1 MTNQRAMSSFL
12 MVTIFLVSYF
22 YLEPIFF
29 HVLIL
34 IVGGI
39 LFFELSSLLK
49 LKGLGLAVYWFF
61 SVYPL
66 IFFLGL
72 ECFSPYAVS
81 SYCGEDITL
90 NETPLWFQLLF
101 GNWPG
106 NSKYAVANM
115 IMLSSLIASMIFW
128 FFLAPILIY
137 TKKSLHHFLTPFYGF
152 FLITPLIISIG
163 HIYNWDKG
171 YGTDNHFS
179 LLIIIMTIAVADI
192 SAYFVGKKFGV
203 TKLAKNISPGKTIEG
218 MFGGFVGVV
227 LFAFIIDS
235 FWQSP
240 FVFADSRL
248 RDFGLLFS
256 VMLALI
262 IAVLSVYG
270 DIFESFLKRKANV
283 KDSGNIIPGHGGLL
297 DRMDGYLAT
306 FPILVLMFDIYVS
319 HIMFGNVAIH
329 FYSELIEGFEAFGH
343 YLALVLNPIT

>member
-1 MTNQRAMSSFL
+1 MTNQRTMSSFL
-12 MVTIFLVSYF
+12 MITIFLVSYF

-29 HVLIL
+29 QVLIL

-72 ECFSPYAVS
+72 ECFSPYFIS
-81 SYCGEDITL
+81 NYCGEHFG
-90 NETPLWFQLLF
+90 TPDWFRLLF
-101 GNWPG
+101 GDWSG
-106 NSKYAVANM
+106 NSKYAVSNM
-115 IMLSSLIASMIFW
+115 MMFSSLIVSMIFW

-163 HIYNWDKG
+163 YIYNFDMG
-171 YGTDNHFS
+171 SNPFS

-218 MFGGFVGVV
+218 MFGGFVSAA
-227 LFAFIIDS
+227 LYAFIIDS

-240 FVFADSRL
+240 FVFADSIL
-248 RDFGLLFS
+248 RDF
-256 VMLALI
+256 
-262 IAVLSVYG
+262 
-270 DIFESFLKRKANV
+270 
-283 KDSGNIIPGHGGLL
+283 
-297 DRMDGYLAT
+297 
-306 FPILVLMFDIYVS
+306 
-319 HIMFGNVAIH
+319 
-329 FYSELIEGFEAFGH
+329 
-343 YLALVLNPIT
+343 

>member
-1 MTNQRAMSSFL
+1 MTNQRTMSSFL
-12 MVTIFLVSYF
+12 MITIFLVSYF

-29 HVLIL
+29 QVLIL

-49 LKGLGLAVYWFF
+49 LKGPGLAVYWFF

-72 ECFSPYAVS
+72 ECFSPYAIS
-81 SYCGEDITL
+81 AYCGEHFG
-90 NETPLWFQLLF
+90 TPDWFRLLF
-101 GNWPG
+101 GDWAG
-106 NSKYAVANM
+106 NSKYAVSNM
-115 IMLSSLIASMIFW
+115 MMFSSLIVSMIFW

-163 HIYNWDKG
+163 YIYNWDMG
-171 YGTDNHFS
+171 SNRFS

-203 TKLAKNISPGKTIEG
+203 TKLAKSISPGKTIEG
-218 MFGGFVGVV
+218 MFGGFVSAA

-240 FVFADSRL
+240 FVFADSIL

-256 VMLALI
+256 VTLALI

-270 DIFESFLKRKANV
+270 DIFESLLKRKANV

-297 DRMDGYLAT
+297 DRMDGYLTT
-306 FPILVLMFDIYVS
+306 FPILVLMFYIYS
-319 HIMFGNVAIH
+319 ANVVGWRFSSI
-329 FYSELIEGFEAFGH
+329 FIEGFM
-343 YLALVLNPIT
+343 ALGWLDR

>member
-1 MTNQRAMSSFL
+1 MLNLRIISSFAML
-12 MVTIFLVSYF
+12 SLFLVF
-22 YLEPIFF
+22 YLLLEPIFF

-39 LFFELSSLLK
+39 LFFELSRLLK

-72 ECFSPYAVS
+72 ECFSPYAIS
-81 SYCGEDITL
+81 SYCGEDISL
-90 NETPLWFQLLF
+90 SGTPPWFRLLF
-101 GNWPG
+101 GDWPG
-106 NSKYAVANM
+106 NSKYAVSEM
-115 IMLSSLIASMIFW
+115 MMFSSLIASMIFW

-163 HIYNWDKG
+163 QIYIWDKG
-171 YGTDNHFS
+171 YATVNSFPFT

-203 TKLAKNISPGKTIEG
+203 TKLAKSISPGKTIEG
-218 MFGGFVGVV
+218 MFGGFVGAA

-240 FVFADSRL
+240 FVFADSIL

-256 VMLALI
+256 VTLALI

-270 DIFESFLKRKANV
+270 DIFESLLKRKANV

-297 DRMDGYLAT
+297 DRMDGYLTT
-306 FPILVLMFDIYVS
+306 FPILVLMFYIYS
-319 HIMFGNVAIH
+319 ANVVGWRFSSI
-329 FYSELIEGFEAFGH
+329 FIEGFMVLGW
-343 YLALVLNPIT
+343 LAR

>member
-1 MTNQRAMSSFL
+1 MTNQRIMSSFL
-12 MVTIFLVSYF
+12 MITIFLVSYF

-29 HVLIL
+29 QVLIL

-72 ECFSPYAVS
+72 ECFSPYFIS
-81 SYCGEDITL
+81 DYCGEHFG
-90 NETPLWFQLLF
+90 TPDWFRLLF
-101 GNWPG
+101 GDWAG
-106 NSKYAVANM
+106 NSKYAVSNM
-115 IMLSSLIASMIFW
+115 MMFSSLIVSMIFW

-163 HIYNWDKG
+163 QIYIWDKG
-171 YGTDNHFS
+171 YATVNHFPFS

-203 TKLAKNISPGKTIEG
+203 TKLAKSISPGKTIEG
-218 MFGGFVGVV
+218 MFGGFVSAA

-240 FVFADSRL
+240 FVFADSIL

-270 DIFESFLKRKANV
+270 DIFESLLKRKANV

-297 DRMDGYLAT
+297 DRMDGYLTT
-306 FPILVLMFDIYVS
+306 FPILVLMFYIYS
-319 HIMFGNVAIH
+319 ANVVGWRFSSI
-329 FYSELIEGFEAFGH
+329 FIEGFMALGW
-343 YLALVLNPIT
+343 LAR

>member
-1 MTNQRAMSSFL
+1 MLNLRIISSFAML
-12 MVTIFLVSYF
+12 SLFLVFYF
-22 YLEPIFF
+22 LLEPIFF

-72 ECFSPYAVS
+72 ECFSPYAIS
-81 SYCGEDITL
+81 SYCGEDISL
-90 NETPLWFQLLF
+90 NGTPHWFRLLF
-101 GNWPG
+101 GDWPG
-106 NSKYAVANM
+106 NSKYAVSEM
-115 IMLSSLIASMIFW
+115 MMFSSLIASMIFW

-171 YGTDNHFS
+171 YGTDNQFS

-203 TKLAKNISPGKTIEG
+203 TKLAKSISPGKTIEG
-218 MFGGFVGVV
+218 MFGGFVSAA

-240 FVFADSRL
+240 FVFADSIL

-256 VMLALI
+256 VTLALI

-270 DIFESFLKRKANV
+270 DIFESLLKRKANV

-297 DRMDGYLAT
+297 DRMDGYLPT
-306 FPILVLMFDIYVS
+306 FPILVLMFYIYS
-319 HIMFGNVAIH
+319 ANVVGWRFSSI
-329 FYSELIEGFEAFGH
+329 FIEGFMVLGW
-343 YLALVLNPIT
+343 LAR

>member
-1 MTNQRAMSSFL
+1 MSSFL
-12 MVTIFLVSYF
+12 MIAIFLVSYL

-49 LKGLGLAVYWFF
+49 LKGFGLAVYWFF
-61 SVYPL
+61 SFYPL

-81 SYCGEDITL
+81 SYCGEGISL
-90 NETPLWFQLLF
+90 NGTPAWFRLLF
-101 GNWPG
+101 GDWPG
-106 NSKYAVANM
+106 NSKYAVSEM
-115 IMLSSLIASMIFW
+115 MMFSSLIVSMIFW

-163 HIYNWDKG
+163 YIYNFDMG
-171 YGTDNHFS
+171 SNPFS

-218 MFGGFVGVV
+218 MFGGFVGAV

-270 DIFESFLKRKANV
+270 DIFESLLKRKANV

-297 DRMDGYLAT
+297 DRMDGYLTT
-306 FPILVLMFDIYVS
+306 FPILVLMFYIYS
-319 HIMFGNVAIH
+319 ANVVGWRFSSI
-329 FYSELIEGFEAFGH
+329 FIEGFMALGW
-343 YLALVLNPIT
+343 LAR

>member
-12 MVTIFLVSYF
+12 MITIFLVSYF

-72 ECFSPYAVS
+72 ECFSPYPIS
-81 SYCGEDITL
+81 NYCGEHFG
-90 NETPLWFQLLF
+90 TPDWFRLLF
-101 GNWPG
+101 GDWAG
-106 NSKYAVANM
+106 SDKWAMSKM
-115 IMLSSLIASMIFW
+115 MKFSSLIVSMIFW

-163 HIYNWDKG
+163 CIYNFDMG
-171 YGTDNHFS
+171 SNPFS

-203 TKLAKNISPGKTIEG
+203 TKLAKSISPGKTIEG
-218 MFGGFVGVV
+218 MFGGFVSAV

-240 FVFADSRL
+240 FVFADSIL

-256 VMLALI
+256 VTLALI

-270 DIFESFLKRKANV
+270 DIFESLLKRKANV

-297 DRMDGYLAT
+297 DRMDGYLPT
-306 FPILVLMFDIYVS
+306 FPILVLMFYIYSANVVGWRFSDI
-319 HIMFGNVAIH
+319 F
-329 FYSELIEGFEAFGH
+329 IEGFMVLGW
-343 YLALVLNPIT
+343 LAR

>member
-72 ECFSPYAVS
+72 ECFSPYAIS
-81 SYCGEDITL
+81 DYCGEDISL
-90 NETPLWFQLLF
+90 NGTPHWFRLLF
-101 GNWPG
+101 GDWPG
-106 NSKYAVANM
+106 NSKYAVSEM
-115 IMLSSLIASMIFW
+115 MMLSSLIASMIFW

-163 HIYNWDKG
+163 YIYNG
-171 YGTDNHFS
+171 SNPSS

-218 MFGGFVGVV
+218 VFGGFVGVV

-240 FVFADSRL
+240 FVFAESRL

-270 DIFESFLKRKANV
+270 DIFESLLKRKANV

-297 DRMDGYLAT
+297 DRMDGYLPT
-306 FPILVLMFDIYVS
+306 FPILVLMFYIYS
-319 HIMFGNVAIH
+319 ANVVGWRFSSI
-329 FYSELIEGFEAFGH
+329 FTEGFMALGW
-343 YLALVLNPIT
+343 LAW

>member
-39 LFFELSSLLK
+39 LFFELSNLLK

-72 ECFSPYAVS
+72 ECFSPYAIS
-81 SYCGEDITL
+81 DYCGEDISL
-90 NETPLWFQLLF
+90 NGTPHWFRLLF
-101 GNWPG
+101 GDWPG
-106 NSKYAVANM
+106 NSKYAVSEM
-115 IMLSSLIASMIFW
+115 MMLSSLIASMIFW

-163 HIYNWDKG
+163 YIYNG
-171 YGTDNHFS
+171 SNPSS

-218 MFGGFVGVV
+218 VFGGFVGVV

-240 FVFADSRL
+240 FVFAESRL

-270 DIFESFLKRKANV
+270 DIFESLLKRKANV
-283 KDSGNIIPGHGGLL
+283 KDSGNIILGHGGLL
-297 DRMDGYLAT
+297 DRMDGYLPT
-306 FPILVLMFDIYVS
+306 FPILVLMFHIYAF
-319 HIMFGNVAIH
+319 HMLHGNVVWH
-329 FYSELIEGFEAFGH
+329 FYSILIEGFEAFGY
-343 YLALVLNPIT
+343 YLDLRPVI

>member
-1 MTNQRAMSSFL
+1 MLNLRIISSFAML
-12 MVTIFLVSYF
+12 SLFLVFYF
-22 YLEPIFF
+22 LLEPIFF

-72 ECFSPYAVS
+72 ECFSPYFIS
-81 SYCGEDITL
+81 DYCGEHFG
-90 NETPLWFQLLF
+90 TPDWFRLLF
-101 GNWPG
+101 GDWAG
-106 NSKYAVANM
+106 NSKYAVSNM
-115 IMLSSLIASMIFW
+115 MMFSSLIVSMIFW

-137 TKKSLHHFLTPFYGF
+137 TKKFLHHFLTPFYGF

-203 TKLAKNISPGKTIEG
+203 TKLAKSISPGKTIEG
-218 MFGGFVGVV
+218 MVGGFVSAA

-240 FVFADSRL
+240 FVFADSIL

-256 VMLALI
+256 VTLALI

-270 DIFESFLKRKANV
+270 DIFESLLKRKANV

-306 FPILVLMFDIYVS
+306 FPILVLMFYIYS
-319 HIMFGNVAIH
+319 ANVVGWRFSSI
-329 FYSELIEGFEAFGH
+329 FIEGFMVLGW
-343 YLALVLNPIT
+343 LAR

>member
-39 LFFELSSLLK
+39 LFFELSNLLK

-72 ECFSPYAVS
+72 ECFSPYAIS
-81 SYCGEDITL
+81 DYCGEDISL
-90 NETPLWFQLLF
+90 NGTPHWFRLLF
-101 GNWPG
+101 GDWPG
-106 NSKYAVANM
+106 NSKYAVSEM
-115 IMLSSLIASMIFW
+115 MMLSSLIASMIFW

-163 HIYNWDKG
+163 YIYNG
-171 YGTDNHFS
+171 SNPSS

-218 MFGGFVGVV
+218 VFGGFVGVV

-240 FVFADSRL
+240 FVFAESRL

-270 DIFESFLKRKANV
+270 DIFESLLKRKANV

-297 DRMDGYLAT
+297 DRMDGYLPT
-306 FPILVLMFDIYVS
+306 FPILVLMFHIYAF
-319 HIMFGNVAIH
+319 HMLHGNVVWH
-329 FYSELIEGFEAFGH
+329 FYSILIEGFEAFGY
-343 YLALVLNPIT
+343 YLDLRPVI

>member
-1 MTNQRAMSSFL
+1 MTNQRTMSSFL
-12 MVTIFLVSYF
+12 MITIFLVSYF

-29 HVLIL
+29 QVLIL

-72 ECFSPYAVS
+72 ECFSPYS
-81 SYCGEDITL
+81 ISDYCGEHFG
-90 NETPLWFQLLF
+90 TPAWFRLLF
-101 GNWPG
+101 GDWAG
-106 NSKYAVANM
+106 GDKWAVSEM
-115 IMLSSLIASMIFW
+115 MMFSSLIVSMIFW

-163 HIYNWDKG
+163 YIYNFDMG
-171 YGTDNHFS
+171 SNPFS

-203 TKLAKNISPGKTIEG
+203 TKLAKSISPGKTIEG
-218 MFGGFVGVV
+218 MFGGFVGAV

-240 FVFADSRL
+240 FVFADSIL

-270 DIFESFLKRKANV
+270 DIFESLLKRKANV

-297 DRMDGYLAT
+297 DRMDGYLPT
-306 FPILVLMFDIYVS
+306 FPILVLMFYIYS
-319 HIMFGNVAIH
+319 ANVVGWRFSSI
-329 FYSELIEGFEAFGH
+329 FTEGFMALGW
-343 YLALVLNPIT
+343 LAW

>member
-1 MTNQRAMSSFL
+1 MTNQRTMSSFL
-12 MVTIFLVSYF
+12 MIAIFLVSYL

-72 ECFSPYAVS
+72 ECFSPYAIS
-81 SYCGEDITL
+81 DYCGEDISL
-90 NETPLWFQLLF
+90 NGTPAWFRLLF
-101 GNWPG
+101 GDWPG
-106 NSKYAVANM
+106 NSKYAVAEM
-115 IMLSSLIASMIFW
+115 MMFSSLIASMIFW

-163 HIYNWDKG
+163 YIYNFDMG
-171 YGTDNHFS
+171 SNPFS

-218 MFGGFVGVV
+218 MFGGFVGAV

-240 FVFADSRL
+240 FVFAESRL

-270 DIFESFLKRKANV
+270 DIFESLLKRKANV

-297 DRMDGYLAT
+297 DRMDGYLPT
-306 FPILVLMFDIYVS
+306 FPILVLMFYIYS
-319 HIMFGNVAIH
+319 ANVVGWRFSSI
-329 FYSELIEGFEAFGH
+329 FTEGFMALGW
-343 YLALVLNPIT
+343 LAW

>member
-1 MTNQRAMSSFL
+1 MTNQRTMSSFL
-12 MVTIFLVSYF
+12 MITIFLVSYF

-29 HVLIL
+29 QVLIL

-72 ECFSPYAVS
+72 ECFSPYAIS
-81 SYCGEDITL
+81 RYCGEHFG
-90 NETPLWFQLLF
+90 TPDWFRLLF
-101 GNWPG
+101 GDWPG
-106 NSKYAVANM
+106 NSKYAVSEM
-115 IMLSSLIASMIFW
+115 MMFSSLIASMIFW

-203 TKLAKNISPGKTIEG
+203 TKLAKSISPGKTIEG
-218 MFGGFVGVV
+218 MFGGFVSAA

-240 FVFADSRL
+240 FVFADSIL

-256 VMLALI
+256 VTLALI

-270 DIFESFLKRKANV
+270 DIFESLLKRKANV

-297 DRMDGYLAT
+297 DRMDGYLTT
-306 FPILVLMFDIYVS
+306 FPILVLMFYIYS
-319 HIMFGNVAIH
+319 ANVVGWRFSSI
-329 FYSELIEGFEAFGH
+329 FIEGFM
-343 YLALVLNPIT
+343 ALGWLDR

>member
-1 MTNQRAMSSFL
+1 MTNQRTMSSFL
-12 MVTIFLVSYF
+12 MITIFLVSYF

-29 HVLIL
+29 QVLIL

-49 LKGLGLAVYWFF
+49 LKGPGLAVYWFF

-72 ECFSPYAVS
+72 ECFSPYAIS
-81 SYCGEDITL
+81 DYCGEGIIHG
-90 NETPLWFQLLF
+90 TPHWFQLLF
-101 GNWPG
+101 GDWG
-106 NSKYAVANM
+106 SDKWAVSEM
-115 IMLSSLIASMIFW
+115 MMFSSLIVSMIFW

-163 HIYNWDKG
+163 QIYIWDKG
-171 YGTDNHFS
+171 YGTVNHFPFS
-179 LLIIIMTIAVADI
+179 LLIIIITIAVADI

-203 TKLAKNISPGKTIEG
+203 TKLAKSISPGKTIEG
-218 MFGGFVGVV
+218 MFGGFVSAA

-240 FVFADSRL
+240 FVFADSIL

-297 DRMDGYLAT
+297 DRMDGYLPT
-306 FPILVLMFDIYVS
+306 FPILVLMFYIYS
-319 HIMFGNVAIH
+319 ANVVGWRFSSI
-329 FYSELIEGFEAFGH
+329 FTEGFMALGW
-343 YLALVLNPIT
+343 LAW

>member
-1 MTNQRAMSSFL
+1 MTNQRTMSSLL
-12 MVTIFLVSYF
+12 MITIFVVSYF

-29 HVLIL
+29 QVLIL

-49 LKGLGLAVYWFF
+49 LKGPGLAVYWFF

-72 ECFSPYAVS
+72 ECFSPYS
-81 SYCGEDITL
+81 ISDYCGEHFG
-90 NETPLWFQLLF
+90 TPAWFRLLF
-101 GNWPG
+101 GDWAG
-106 NSKYAVANM
+106 GDKWAMSKM
-115 IMLSSLIASMIFW
+115 MKFSSLIVSMIFW

-163 HIYNWDKG
+163 RIYNFDMG
-171 YGTDNHFS
+171 SNPFS

-218 MFGGFVGVV
+218 MFGGFVGAV

-240 FVFADSRL
+240 FVFADSIL

-256 VMLALI
+256 VTLALI

-270 DIFESFLKRKANV
+270 DIFESLLKRKANV

-297 DRMDGYLAT
+297 DRMDGYLPT
-306 FPILVLMFDIYVS
+306 LPILVLMFYIYSANVVGWRFSDI
-319 HIMFGNVAIH
+319 F
-329 FYSELIEGFEAFGH
+329 IEGFMVLGW
-343 YLALVLNPIT
+343 LAR

>member
-1 MTNQRAMSSFL
+1 MTNQRTMSSFL
-12 MVTIFLVSYF
+12 MITIFLVSYF

-29 HVLIL
+29 QVLIL

-49 LKGLGLAVYWFF
+49 LKGPGLAVYWFF

-72 ECFSPYAVS
+72 ECFSPYALS
-81 SYCGEDITL
+81 DYCGEGIISL
-90 NETPLWFQLLF
+90 SGTPAWFRLLF
-101 GNWPG
+101 GDWPG
-106 NSKYAVANM
+106 NSKYAVSEM
-115 IMLSSLIASMIFW
+115 MMFSSLIVSMIFW

-163 HIYNWDKG
+163 RIYNFDMG
-171 YGTDNHFS
+171 SNPFS

-240 FVFADSRL
+240 FVFADSIL
-248 RDFGLLFS
+248 RNFGLLFS

-306 FPILVLMFDIYVS
+306 FPILVLMFHIYAF
-319 HIMFGNVAIH
+319 HMLYGNVVWH
-329 FYSELIEGFEAFGH
+329 FYSILIEDFEAFGY
-343 YLALVLNPIT
+343 YLALRPVI

>member
-12 MVTIFLVSYF
+12 MITIFLVSYF

-29 HVLIL
+29 QVLIL

-49 LKGLGLAVYWFF
+49 LKGPGLAVYWFF

-72 ECFSPYAVS
+72 ECFSPYS
-81 SYCGEDITL
+81 ISDYCGEHFG
-90 NETPLWFQLLF
+90 TPAWFRLLF
-101 GNWPG
+101 GDWTG
-106 NSKYAVANM
+106 GDKWAMSKM
-115 IMLSSLIASMIFW
+115 MMFSSLIASMIFW

-163 HIYNWDKG
+163 QIYIWDKG
-171 YGTDNHFS
+171 YATVNHFPFS

-203 TKLAKNISPGKTIEG
+203 TKLAKSISPGKTIEG
-218 MFGGFVGVV
+218 MFGGFVGAV

-297 DRMDGYLAT
+297 DRMDGYLPT
-306 FPILVLMFDIYVS
+306 FPILVLMFYIYS
-319 HIMFGNVAIH
+319 ANVVGWRFSSI
-329 FYSELIEGFEAFGH
+329 FTEGFMVLGW
-343 YLALVLNPIT
+343 LAR